1 VTDKQKE
8 EEMHPLVLDY
18 IVHQHIEDL
27 HREAAVRRLARRSR
41 KHKSHVRK
49 AAAMRLS
56 RAPAH

>member
-1 VTDKQKE
+1 
-8 EEMHPLVLDY
+8 MHPLVLDY

-27 HREAAVRRLARRSR
+27 HREAAVRRVVRRSR

-49 AAAMRLS
+49 AAAMRLQ